1 MANVFHM
8 EKCEAGLLVKCGS
21 AETNKDKMGDKIAG
35 ICWVWLGL
43 GLALG
48 LGLHKCRSLC

>member
-1 MANVFHM
+1 M